1 MEEFVLDHPKMNHYK
16 TESAETTQKTESE
29 EDAGDL
35 GEKVACCFT
44 S

>member
-1 MEEFVLDHPKMNHYK
+1 MEGLVLDHPRTNHYK
-16 TESAETTQKTESE
+16 TESAETTQKIESE

-35 GEKVACCFT
+35 GERVAWCAT